1 MQHVGYVCS
10 HLQQEQ
16 TLNKDLQLGKNR
28 HCLTFPVDQGQSMSF
43 LAFATNDREGW
54 PSDKIQCLPT
64 TKAEAL
70 DDFRAFGPNVK
81 HIIELATGDF
91 ERVS

>member
-1 MQHVGYVCS
+1 
-10 HLQQEQ
+10 
-16 TLNKDLQLGKNR
+16 
-28 HCLTFPVDQGQSMSF
+28 MSF
-43 LAFATNDREGW
+43 LAFVTNDREGW
-54 PSDKIQCLPT
+54 PSDKTQCLST

-81 HIIELATGDF
+81 HIIKLATGDF

>member
-1 MQHVGYVCS
+1 MQHAGYVCS

-54 PSDKIQCLPT
+54 PSDKMQCLPT

>member
-1 MQHVGYVCS
+1 
-10 HLQQEQ
+10 
-16 TLNKDLQLGKNR
+16 
-28 HCLTFPVDQGQSMSF
+28 MSF

-54 PSDKIQCLPT
+54 PSDKTQCLPT

-81 HIIELATGDF
+81 QIIELATGGF